1 MKLTIAGC
9 GDAFGTGGRFNT
21 CFHVEARPGNF
32 LIDCG
37 ASSPVALAKQRLDP
51 NGIDT
56 IFITHLHGDHFGGLP
71 FMMLQGWYASKRKTK
86 LTIAGPA
93 GIEKRV
99 WDLLE
104 LLFPGAICK
113 KTLFDIEFIGLPAND
128 TVEVNGVE
136 VTSFAVRHFSGAPS
150 LALRF
155 KVDGKV
161 ISFSGDT
168 EWTDKL
174 IPASAEANL
183 HIQECYTFTSHYKF
197 HSSHAE
203 LVDKLTASTAKRILL
218 THFSQ
223 EMLDHAEEARWE
235 CGYDGLVIEL

>member
-21 CFHVEARPGNF
+21 CFHVSASPGNF

-37 ASSPVALAKQRLDP
+37 ASSLVALARQALDP
-51 NGIDT
+51 NAIDT

-71 FMMLQGWYASKRKTK
+71 FFVLQGWYASGRETK

-99 WDLLE
+99 WDTFE
-104 LLFPGAICK
+104 LLFPGAACK
-113 KTLFDIEFIGLPAND
+113 KSRFKIEFVELPAND
-128 TVEVNGVE
+128 TLSINGIR

-155 KVDGKV
+155 ETDGKV

-174 IPASAEANL
+174 IPASAEADL
-183 HIQECYTFTSHYKF
+183 YLQECYTFTSHYKF

-203 LVDKLTASTAKRILL
+203 LVEKLSASTAKRIIL
-218 THFSQ
+218 THFSN
-223 EMLDHAEEARWE
+223 EMLDHRDEAKWE
-235 CGYDGLVIEL
+235 CSYDGMVIEL